1 MDIKA
6 GDLVMVVR
14 PNVCCGSTKYLGHV
28 ATVVDVAMG
37 EASVCLYCGD
47 TRSVAKVVLSSG
59 VSGDSSRVRKIDPP
73 ALPESITKDQELT
86 V

>member
-1 MDIKA
+1 VSDMDIKA

-37 EASVCLYCGD
+37 EASVCL
-47 TRSVAKVVLSSG
+47 
-59 VSGDSSRVRKIDPP
+59 
-73 ALPESITKDQELT
+73 
-86 V
+86 